1 MTEYHKK
8 GKHNPFDAHM
18 AGFSLWITPRQI
30 ITLANMCEKYKDELE
45 GIELEAFLD
54 FKLQID
60 HEAEIKRKKYL
71 GEE

>member
-1 MTEYHKK
+1 MKYFER
-8 GKHNPFDAHM
+8 GKNNPFDAHM
-18 AGFSLWITPRQI
+18 AGFAPWITPRQI